1 MSKRRK
7 IVVAHGHLGGDFL
20 AHGLAPERCGERAAD
35 RRQLLGAAAHLAHVA
50 LMVDDHDVASD
61 ANLVAV
67 RLVIVERD
75 RGHEARLARIGYI
88 DDRGPETIRIGN
100 VSDKGMGAADRDLT
114 ASGEIEMTQ
123 AADVAGEASGRSIV
137 FMWDPLTCAT
147 SCRHPRA

>member
-1 MSKRRK
+1 MHADAAGLVIANQLRPRGLGDVVDLEAAVVIAAPLERFERRK

-88 DDRGPETIRIGN
+88 DDRGPET
-100 VSDKGMGAADRDLT
+100 
-114 ASGEIEMTQ
+114 
-123 AADVAGEASGRSIV
+123 RS
-137 FMWDPLTCAT
+137 
-147 SCRHPRA
+147 R